1 MESERRN
8 LTRKNLVDMI
18 NKLDLEQVEEV
29 IFEDN
34 TEKIDLLND
43 KTAIERNYTITI
55 KYKLEFIDR
64 QAIFRRSKRG
74 GNKSE
79 IL

>member
-18 NKLDLEQVEEV
+18 NKLDLEHIEEV

-74 GNKSE
+74 GKINYG
-79 IL
+79 

>member
-8 LTRKNLVDMI
+8 LTRKNLIDMI
-18 NKLDLEQVEEV
+18 NNLDLEQVEEV

-55 KYKLEFIDR
+55 KYKLEFIDK
-64 QAIFRRSKRG
+64 QAIFKR
-74 GNKSE
+74 
-79 IL
+79 L